1 MRARRR
7 TLRITVLPAYRR
19 ECREVHSRLGR
30 NGLAAIAQSV
40 INADP
45 FAGGLFL
52 FVGKRFDALKIL
64 WWERNGFIL
73 WWKKIEGRERF
84 HWPRLLQE
92 EVVTLT
98 VEQLNWLLDGYDIWT
113 QPHQMLR
120 FARAA

>member
-1 MRARRR
+1 MMRP
-7 TLRITVLPAYRR
+7 VG
-19 ECREVHSRLGR
+19 EVSVYLHRAPIDMRLGR
-30 NGLAAIAQSV
+30 NGLAAIAQEV
-40 INADP
+40 IKADP
-45 FAGGLFL
+45 FGGGLFL

-120 FARAA
+120 FTRAA

>member
-1 MRARRR
+1 MMRPVGEVRVYLHRAPIDMRA
-7 TLRITVLPAYRR
+7 
-19 ECREVHSRLGR
+19 GR
-30 NGLAAIAQSV
+30 NGLAAIAQEV
-40 INADP
+40 IKADP
-45 FAGGLFL
+45 FEGGLFL
-52 FVGKRFDALKIL
+52 FVGKRFDSLKIL
-64 WWERNGFIL
+64 WWERNGFVL
-73 WWKKIEGRERF
+73 WWKKIEGRDKF

>member
-1 MRARRR
+1 MMRP
-7 TLRITVLPAYRR
+7 VG
-19 ECREVHSRLGR
+19 EVRVYLHRAPIDMRLGR
-30 NGLAAIAQSV
+30 NGLAAIAQEV
-40 INADP
+40 IKADP
-45 FAGGLFL
+45 FEGGLFL

-64 WWERNGFIL
+64 WWERNGFVL
-73 WWKKIEGRERF
+73 WWKKIEGRDKF

-92 EVVTLT
+92 EVVGLT